1 MRKYKK
7 HILWFSITV
16 FVVVNFVLVLFD
28 KEEKIDRVSFVHSWT
43 NSHEADLVEMLYK
56 PGVIDVAGEEH
67 IYFDTTSGVFQE
79 FMVQEGDMVT
89 SGEPLF
95 SYEVQSYYETEVNL
109 NQQVSQVEGELA
121 AIQSA
126 ITQMEMFQIPEGAT
140 GTPSDV
146 TLNEE
151 ELEIKFPQNTVE
163 AELLRQQYLI
173 EKENELS
180 QKTAELQSLEA
191 QLMELQSS
199 GNVITVNSPFDG
211 RISEI
216 KDSLEDPV
224 ITIQDTTLQVD
235 GEFTEEERT
244 KVEAG
249 LATQMEINELPIAL
263 EGTINEVS
271 DHPKEVG
278 LESAS
283 VYPFS
288 VSIAEEDPEVLE
300 ALLPGY
306 HAEIGI
312 IMEEAL
318 SATTLFEDSIFTN
331 HVWKL
336 HTNGQLMKSPIETGL
351 HVDEQ
356 VEVVQGVEVGDVVAN
371 QPSSQFRHEATF
383 ITPIQVKELS
393 KSSFTWNQWARS
405 FVTGILSR

>member
-1 MRKYKK
+1 MRNYKK
-7 HILWFSITV
+7 HILWISITV
-16 FVVVNFVLVLFD
+16 FIVVNFVLVLFD

-79 FMVQEGDMVT
+79 FMVQEGDVVT
-89 SGEPLF
+89 SGDPLF

-109 NQQVSQVEGELA
+109 NQQVSQVEGEIA

-146 TLNEE
+146 TINEE

-211 RISEI
+211 RISEV

-249 LATQMEINELPIAL
+249 FAAQMEVNELPIAL
-263 EGTINEVS
+263 EGTISEVS
-271 DHPKEVG
+271 EHPTEVG
-278 LESAS
+278 IESTS

-288 VSIAEEDPEVLE
+288 VSIAEGDPEVLD

-306 HAEIGI
+306 HIEVGI

-318 SATTLFEDSIFTN
+318 GATTLFENSIFTN
-331 HVWKL
+331 HVWKM
-336 HTNGQLMKSPIETGL
+336 HTNGQLMKSTIETGL

-356 VEVVQGVEVGDVVAN
+356 VEVIQGVEIGEVVAD

-393 KSSFTWNQWARS
+393 KSSFTWDQWARS

>member
-7 HILWFSITV
+7 YMLWIAITV

-28 KEEKIDRVSFVHSWT
+28 KEEKVDRVSFVHSWAD
-43 NSHEADLVEMLYK
+43 SHEADLVEMLYK

-67 IYFDTTSGVFQE
+67 VYFDPSSGVFQE
-79 FMVQEGDMVT
+79 FMVQEGDVVT
-89 SGEPLF
+89 SGDPLF
-95 SYEVQSYYETEVNL
+95 SYEVQSSYETEVNL
-109 NQQVSQVEGELA
+109 NQHVSQVEGEIA

-126 ITQMEMFQIPEGAT
+126 ITEMEMFQIPEGAT

-146 TLNEE
+146 TINEE
-151 ELEIKFPQNTVE
+151 ELEISFPQNTVE
-163 AELLRQQYLI
+163 AELLREQYLI

-191 QLMELQSS
+191 QLMELQSFE
-199 GNVITVNSPFDG
+199 NVITVNSPFDG
-211 RISEI
+211 RISEV

-235 GEFTEEERT
+235 GELTEEERT

-263 EGTINEVS
+263 EGTISEVS
-271 DHPKEVG
+271 EHPKEVE
-278 LESAS
+278 LESTS

-288 VSIAEEDPEVLE
+288 VSITEEDPEVLD

-306 HAEIGI
+306 HTEIGI
-312 IMEEAL
+312 VMEEAL
-318 SATTLFEDSIFTN
+318 GVTALFEDSIFIN
-331 HVWKL
+331 HVWKM
-336 HTNGQLMKSPIETGL
+336 HTNGQLIETPIETGL
-351 HVDEQ
+351 HVEEQ
-356 VEVVQGVEVGDVVAN
+356 VEVVQGVEMGEVVAD
-371 QPSSQFRHEATF
+371 QPSSQFRHGATF

-393 KSSFTWNQWARS
+393 RSSFTWDQWARS
-405 FVTGILSR
+405 LVTGILSR

>member
-7 HILWFSITV
+7 HILWIAITA

-56 PGVIDVAGEEH
+56 PGVVDVAGEEH
-67 IYFDTTSGVFQE
+67 IYFDTSSGVFQE
-79 FMVQEGDMVT
+79 FMVQEGDVVA
-89 SGEPLF
+89 SGDPLF

-109 NQQVSQVEGELA
+109 NQQVSQVEGEIS

-126 ITQMEMFQIPEGAT
+126 ITQMETYQIPEGAT

-146 TLNEE
+146 TINEE

-163 AELLRQQYLI
+163 AELLREQYLI

-180 QKTAELQSLEA
+180 QKTAELQSLES

-211 RISEI
+211 RISEV

-224 ITIQDTTLQVD
+224 ITIQDTTLHVT

-263 EGTINEVS
+263 EGTVSEVS
-271 DHPKEVG
+271 DHPTEVG
-278 LESAS
+278 LESTS

-288 VSIAEEDPEVLE
+288 VSITEEDPEVLD

-306 HAEIGI
+306 HTEVGI

-318 SATTLFEDSIFTN
+318 GATTLFEDSIDTN
-331 HVWKL
+331 HVWKM
-336 HTNGQLMKSPIETGL
+336 HTNGQLMKSPIEKGL

-356 VEVVQGVEVGDVVAN
+356 VEVVQGVEIGDMVADE
-371 QPSSQFRHEATF
+371 PSSQFRHEATF
-383 ITPIQVKELS
+383 ITPIHIKELS
-393 KSSFTWNQWARS
+393 KSSFTWDQWARS
-405 FVTGILSR
+405 FVTGVLSR

>member
-1 MRKYKK
+1 MRNYKK
-7 HILWFSITV
+7 HILWISITV
-16 FVVVNFVLVLFD
+16 FIVVNFVLVLFD

-79 FMVQEGDMVT
+79 FMVQEGDVVT
-89 SGEPLF
+89 SGDPLF

-109 NQQVSQVEGELA
+109 NQQVSQVEGEIA

-146 TLNEE
+146 TINEE

-211 RISEI
+211 RISEV

-249 LATQMEINELPIAL
+249 LAAQMEVNELPIAL
-263 EGTINEVS
+263 EGTISEVS
-271 DHPKEVG
+271 EHPTEVG
-278 LESAS
+278 IESTS

-288 VSIAEEDPEVLE
+288 VSIAEGDPEVLD

-306 HAEIGI
+306 HIEVGI

-318 SATTLFEDSIFTN
+318 GATTLFENSIFTN
-331 HVWKL
+331 HVWKM
-336 HTNGQLMKSPIETGL
+336 HTNGQLMKSTIETGL

-356 VEVVQGVEVGDVVAN
+356 VEVIQGVEIGEVVAD

-393 KSSFTWNQWARS
+393 KSSFTWDQWARS